1 MPEHLLWQRG
11 HQWYLRLPIPRPL
24 QQHFLS
30 ANGKPKQFIATPLS
44 ESISEARRRRDELV
58 VAYRRVFDRLE
69 AGEAMT
75 AEQIEAEVKLDLL
88 AETKRMY
95 EGALTTLRGGI
106 SESDVDSIF
115 GAHLESEVAETAQ
128 RVGATDPAS
137 VKRIRVAA
145 LQAKLLAAMTHGG
158 ELLGLGA
165 TATRPTPV
173 IEPTTAETVNQAA
186 EVWVTEMQRD
196 PSAAVKA
203 TTLEGHRLRV
213 RAFVEQCG
221 DVPLATVTRAM
232 ASDFLAK
239 IAAGGLA
246 NRTVNNYATTLSCVF
261 TAAKDRGRFSG
272 DNPFERQKRKA
283 GGESYV
289 AFEPSDIHKL
299 FAALPCETAPKKH
312 TPETAL
318 PWAVRIA
325 AYTGM
330 RLEEIAQLSAADI
343 RTKCMNGG
351 TVIGIDIHNGGNNS
365 LKTESSAR
373 FIPLHSELVR
383 AGLVNYVKALP
394 QGGLLFPGLTRRA
407 SKGNKVGARLG
418 ELFRKKLIALG
429 MKRDGLCF
437 HSFRHTV
444 GQRLEAAG
452 VSETDTA
459 RILGHAIAGESYGTY
474 SSGPGL
480 KRLAA
485 VVEAISY
492 E

>member
-1 MPEHLLWQRG
+1 VTDLKHLWNRG
-11 HQWYLRLPIPRPL
+11 PKAPGSKQNWFLRLPIPRSLRMRWPL
-24 QQHFLS
+24 
-30 ANGKPKQFIATPLS
+30 NPGKMTPAVIQSLDTGDLAMAQRKR
-44 ESISEARRRRDELV
+44 ERLIVTCRSI
-58 VAYRRVFDRLE
+58 FDRLA
-69 AGEAMT
+69 AGEQMSPDDIKAALAQAILPPTFRAEMFKQMLADTRRQT
-75 AEQIEAEVKLDLL
+75 AEMLDEWERRTPYVPPTEMDRLKDRAAFEA
-88 AETKRMY
+88 
-95 EGALTTLRGGI
+95 LRGHRVTGETI
-106 SESDVDSIF
+106 S
-115 GAHLESEVAETAQ
+115 T
-128 RVGATDPAS
+128 
-137 VKRIRVAA
+137 
-145 LQAKLLAAMTHGG
+145 
-158 ELLGLGA
+158 
-165 TATRPTPV
+165 
-173 IEPTTAETVNQAA
+173 AA
-186 EVWVTEMQRD
+186 EAWFTELQRD

-272 DNPFERQKRKA
+272 ENPFERQKRKA
-283 GGESYV
+283 GGGSYE
-289 AFEPSDIHKL
+289 AFTPGDIHKL
-299 FAALPCETAPKKH
+299 FAALPGKISPAKH
-312 TPETAL
+312 TPDSAL

-330 RLEEIAQLSAADI
+330 RLEEIAQLNTSDI
-343 RTKCMNGG
+343 REVSANGA
-351 TVIGIDIHNGGNNS
+351 TVTVIDIHNGGSNT
-365 LKTESSAR
+365 LKNESSAR
-373 FIPLHSELVR
+373 VVPIHSELVR
-383 AGLVNYVKALP
+383 TGLLDYVKALP
-394 QGGLLFPGLTRRA
+394 EGSPLFPGLKRRA
-407 SKGNKVGARLG
+407 SKGGKIGARLG
-418 ELFRKKLIALG
+418 ELFRKQLIALG

-437 HSFRHTV
+437 HSFRHTAA
-444 GQRLEAAG
+444 QRLEAAG
-452 VSETDTA
+452 QSQTDAA